1 VNPVVSDS
9 YSNTAMGAGRV
20 EIQRLISGGGVVA
33 AGQIR
38 IERIGANA
46 GIVGTRGPVRVGACD
61 WGASERAGPGR
72 SNLRNIYK

>member
-1 VNPVVSDS
+1 
-9 YSNTAMGAGRV
+9 MGAGRI

-46 GIVGTRGPVRVGACD
+46 GIVGTRGTVRVGAHPP
-61 WGASERAGPGR
+61 GHLEQQLPALRRESEYR
-72 SNLRNIYK
+72 